1 MEDKDFKELVKR
13 MRFAQKEYFRT
24 RSKDALQKSK
34 DLEKEVDRELNG
46 QMTLF

>member
-24 RSKDALQKSK
+24 RSKVALQKSK